1 MHRDVGQHRDVMIG
15 SRRGEFH
22 LAGSA
27 AARCEN
33 RKPVR
38 PDTRTLSTTPTM
50 IWLTTY
56 LMLNTA
62 STIDTRAPATA
73 AASRPTKALSVR
85 VGRRSR
91 R

>member
-1 MHRDVGQHRDVMIG
+1 MMG
-15 SRRGEFH
+15 SRPGELNISLFACITV
-22 LAGSA
+22 L
-27 AARCEN
+27 N

-38 PDTRTLSTTPTM
+38 PETRTLSTTPTM

-73 AASRPTKALSVR
+73 AASRPR
-85 VGRRSR
+85 
-91 R
+91 